1 MFLYLLLIIGLIL
14 LGLLYHYLPSKR
26 IFFFFCLTL
35 LAAGSIAFFF
45 WPVKAPEPAAMTEE
59 ELNYQPEQQQIFATW
74 YASYQKDLSELD
86 RNWQWYHNILENFK
100 EDNISIQTTYVRLK
114 QLEQDSQ
121 LLRDRINHHAPP
133 LALNDGCY
141 DLLIEVMKKTNAY
154 AEAQYRT
161 IALTKAAADPA
172 NLRTTDQAEQ
182 SRMLQAIMI
191 REQPVGLYTAKEIAA
206 IRDYL
211 DIQQDTPAEN
221 KETK

>member
-1 MFLYLLLIIGLIL
+1 
-14 LGLLYHYLPSKR
+14 
-26 IFFFFCLTL
+26 
-35 LAAGSIAFFF
+35 
-45 WPVKAPEPAAMTEE
+45 
-59 ELNYQPEQQQIFATW
+59 
-74 YASYQKDLSELD
+74 
-86 RNWQWYHNILENFK
+86 
-100 EDNISIQTTYVRLK
+100 
-114 QLEQDSQ
+114 
-121 LLRDRINHHAPP
+121 
-133 LALNDGCY
+133 
-141 DLLIEVMKKTNAY
+141 MKKTNAY